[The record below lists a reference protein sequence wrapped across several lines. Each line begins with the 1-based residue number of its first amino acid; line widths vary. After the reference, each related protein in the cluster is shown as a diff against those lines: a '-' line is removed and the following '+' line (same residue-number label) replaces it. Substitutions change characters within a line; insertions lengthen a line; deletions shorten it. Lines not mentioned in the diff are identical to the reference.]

1 MLRRNRASVWFI
13 VILLATLGLIL
24 VLGSVPGLA
33 GVASEKSPIL
43 ISLDVKEMDL
53 QDVLRLI
60 AEKADVNII
69 TGEEVTDKKVTLRLR
84 NVDLWQALK
93 AVLKVYKLTYLKEEG
108 IIRIIKLEEAVEE
121 KPILVTEVILLKYAK
136 AEEIKGVCQHLLSS
150 SGTISIDDQTNALI
164 INDISQNIEKVR
176 EVVAK
181 LDTEPLP
188 VLGKRRFQLN
198 YIDTRD
204 ENKKSL
210 LENALSSILGEEGNF
225 FIDSLTNAVYVEA
238 PSSCIE
244 KVKEYFEGL
253 DVRRKRIM
261 IKAEFV
267 EVRLSAGEELGIKW
281 RWKGAY
287 ENYPLG
293 ATFDYPYYARPEPG
307 EKVPE
312 PRAPLSTLA
321 AGLGII
327 FGSVEQE
334 FRGIIDLLIFE
345 GKAHLISSP
354 NIVTLEDQEAEID
367 VVDEYPY
374 ETYVIE
380 EGVKETVIKFKGVGA
395 TLLVTPHIEGEKRII
410 LNIEPEVSEITG
422 SPPFV
427 GAPPIV
433 GTRKA
438 KTQIAVDDGDTIVI
452 GGLLRE
458 TEKETRAGVP
468 FLSRLPIIGSLFT
481 YKTTE
486 KEKTDLLIF
495 ITPYILPEKME
506 EENII
511 EKRRPTKVEIEEIY
525 QKGLNYK
532 KNGEYEKARE
542 SFEEVMKKSVTYGFS
557 DYLTTAEKELVELER
572 LEKKK
577 LEKEVFLAIGLGE
590 WFSCSGTNSFMIYEA
605 QLRLKDSLRLFS
617 GGGGSS
623 DQTSYV
629 SYLGIRTGDKLN
641 FGAGIIKSDSFEGA
655 TSFFTAGFS
664 LETDRVRLESNYFYM
679 PENQDVNGIR
689 VMLGIEF

>member
-1 MLRRNRASVWFI
+1 MLRRNRTYFSPIII
-13 VILLATLGLIL
+13 VLAMLGLIL

-33 GVASEKSPIL
+33 GAASEKSPIL

-60 AEKADVNII
+60 TEKADVNII
-69 TGEEVTDKKVTLRLR
+69 AGREVTGTVTLRLR

-93 AVLKVYKLTYLKEEG
+93 AVLEVCGFTYLEEEG
-108 IIRIIKLEEAVEE
+108 IIRIIKLEETIKE

-136 AEEIKGVCQHLLSS
+136 VEEIKKISQHLLSS

-577 LEKEVFLAIGLGE
+577 LEKEKREAIGLGE